1 MTARPVIVAAFL
13 VVFACAVLALLAA
26 QAVQPPA
33 ASASPLQTPTI
44 AHGWFSAAQ
53 PQTAAPAGTPT
64 PNYEATLAIV
74 RIENERKLGETQRE
88 IAIAQATSDALGTM
102 QAGAAQRANVTAW
115 ARETERSQ
123 AITVTAAAPTLMV
136 ALADAAAYAAEAE
149 ADAKTAMLRS
159 VAGALSVIST
169 TAALF
174 LVAAFLWRQAT
185 LPNRAKPA
193 APASAPAPTASAI
206 PDAVDWSEWMPTLE
220 QMAAVREIVRGIPAG
235 APAILTF
242 SRMVRRDEDGS
253 QPFSRDEFEAFR
265 VLAVRIGWAEEPSE
279 NEPWRLTL
287 TEDGVSEITGG
298 VAPQNV

>member
-1 MTARPVIVAAFL
+1 MTARPVTVAAFL

-26 QAVQPPA
+26 QAIQPPVV
-33 ASASPLQTPTI
+33 SASPLQTPTI
-44 AHGWFSAAQ
+44 AAHGWFSAAQ
-53 PQTAAPAGTPT
+53 PTVTPAGTPT
-64 PNYEATLAIV
+64 PNYDATLAIV
-74 RIENERKLGETQRE
+74 RIDNERKLGETQRE

-102 QAGAAQRANVTAW
+102 QAGAAQRANATAW

-149 ADAKTAMLRS
+149 ADANTATLRS

-169 TAALF
+169 TSALL

-193 APASAPAPTASAI
+193 APAPAPTASAI
-206 PDAVDWSEWMPTLE
+206 PEAVDWSEWMPTLE

-235 APAILTF
+235 APPILTF
-242 SRMVRRDEDGS
+242 SRMVRRDEGGS
-253 QPFSRDEFEAFR
+253 QPFSRNEFEAFR
-265 VLAVRIGWAEEPSE
+265 ALAVRISWAEEPSE

-287 TEDGVSEITGG
+287 TEAGVSEITGG